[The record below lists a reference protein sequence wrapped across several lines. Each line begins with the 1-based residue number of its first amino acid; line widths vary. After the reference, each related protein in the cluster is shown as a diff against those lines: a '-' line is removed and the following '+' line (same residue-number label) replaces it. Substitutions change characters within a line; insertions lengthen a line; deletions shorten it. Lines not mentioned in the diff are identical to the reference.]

1 MVIEGLVFDLDD
13 TLSYERGYVRSGFTR
28 VARLVASSE
37 VESATLTEWLWTA
50 FEAGVR
56 SDTFNRLLEAFP
68 QLADRWT
75 IQDLVRAY
83 REHAPDIEL
92 IPGAARTL
100 DELHR
105 RRLPLAVLSDGPAES
120 QAAKASAL
128 GLDRWFDPII
138 LTGAL
143 GAAYAKPATAGFK
156 LISDSWGIPG
166 PTLVYVA
173 DNPAKDFAGPRQ
185 LGWKTI
191 RLRDPQQL
199 RYSLEPAGPAF
210 SPDAEVEALD
220 ELLRLLPSVDERDVA
235 ARSHE

>member
-1 MVIEGLVFDLDD
+1 VIEGLVFDLDD
-13 TLSYERGYVRSGFTR
+13 TLSYESGYVRSGFTS

-37 VESATLTEWLWTA
+37 VESATLTDWLWAA
-50 FEAGVR
+50 FESGVR
-56 SDTFNRLLEAFP
+56 GDTFDRLLDAFP

-75 IQDLVRAY
+75 IQDLVSAY
-83 REHAPDIEL
+83 REHAPNIDL

-100 DELHR
+100 DELHL
-105 RRLPLAVLSDGPAES
+105 RRLRLAVLSDGPAAG

-143 GAAYAKPATAGFK
+143 GAAYAKPATAGFR
-156 LISDSWGIPG
+156 LISDSWGVPG
-166 PTLVYVA
+166 PTLAYVA

-191 RLRDPQQL
+191 RLRDPRQL
-199 RYSLEPAGPAF
+199 RFSLEPAGPAF
-210 SPDAEVEALD
+210 SPDAEVENLD
-220 ELLRLLPSVDERDVA
+220 ALLRLLPSVEDRDA
-235 ARSHE
+235 ET